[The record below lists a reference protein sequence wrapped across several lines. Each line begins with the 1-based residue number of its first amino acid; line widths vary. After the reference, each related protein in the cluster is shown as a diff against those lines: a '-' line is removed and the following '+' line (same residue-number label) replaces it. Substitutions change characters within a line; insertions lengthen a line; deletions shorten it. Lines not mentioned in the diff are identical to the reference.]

1 MLRSIASTVA
11 ARRVMRP
18 LLRPVAA
25 FHSTPSSADAAP
37 KNNTLPAQLERFN
50 RIVFLGEL
58 IRGLWICTEA
68 FFDKKA
74 TINYPMEKGPL
85 SPRFRGEHVLR
96 RYPTGEERCI
106 ACKVCCL
113 LFSIWE
119 FLFLFLIL
127 VVFFSSLTLLLSP
140 IPTND

>member
-1 MLRSIASTVA
+1 MVRWLFFLEKQLHLRISFDSTGTTISWHCNALTLFSVG
-11 ARRVMRP
+11 ARV
-18 LLRPVAA
+18 
-25 FHSTPSSADAAP
+25 
-37 KNNTLPAQLERFN
+37 
-50 RIVFLGEL
+50 VFLFSSIVPPPSEL

-106 ACKVCCL
+106 ACKVSGC
-113 LFSIWE
+113 
-119 FLFLFLIL
+119 
-127 VVFFSSLTLLLSP
+127 
-140 IPTND
+140 

>member
-1 MLRSIASTVA
+1 MLASISKTLVRRTQAQRLIRPAVASSS
-11 ARRVMRP
+11 
-18 LLRPVAA
+18 
-25 FHSTPSSADAAP
+25 FHSTPSTFDAAP
-37 KNNTLPAQLERFN
+37 KDNKLASQLERFN

-106 ACKVCCL
+106 ACKVSRL
-113 LFSIWE
+113 
-119 FLFLFLIL
+119 
-127 VVFFSSLTLLLSP
+127 
-140 IPTND
+140 